1 MPTVIRI
8 GLALCALGGCV
19 SLNASYPEKHYYAL
33 EADRPPESR
42 LPAAPSVLKVRK
54 LRISPSFEGKEF
66 VYRLSDVRYEADF
79 YNAWFI
85 APNAMLTQQV
95 LIWLARTGQFRYVT
109 DSSSPVSGTYS
120 LEGNVTALYGDYRTA
135 PPKAVLGV
143 QCFLVDAARPAG
155 VVLHREYRNE
165 VAVTG
170 ASREALVAGW
180 NEALRLLLIAL
191 EEDLRQSL
199 SSH

>member
-1 MPTVIRI
+1 MRAVLRI

-33 EADRPPESR
+33 EAARSTESR

-54 LRISPSFEGKEF
+54 LRISPAFEGREF

-95 LIWLARTGQFRYVT
+95 LNWLARTGQFRYVT
-109 DSSSPVSGTYS
+109 DSSSPVSATYS

-143 QCFLVDAARPAG
+143 QCFLAETARPAK
-155 VVLHREYRNE
+155 VVLHQEYRNE
-165 VAVTG
+165 VAVTDPSG
-170 ASREALVAGW
+170 EALVAGW
-180 NEALRLLLIAL
+180 NEALRLLLIAM

-199 SSH
+199 SSQ